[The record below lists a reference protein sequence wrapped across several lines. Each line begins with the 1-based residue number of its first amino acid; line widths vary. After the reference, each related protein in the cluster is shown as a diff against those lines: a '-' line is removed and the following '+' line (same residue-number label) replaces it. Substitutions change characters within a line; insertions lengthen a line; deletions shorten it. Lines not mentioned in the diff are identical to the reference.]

1 MDEERVDELVERIT
15 TQVSDEHDLDDL
27 SISDYIEVCEGLAAH
42 YKTCATAARDDL
54 ASDV

>member
-1 MDEERVDELVERIT
+1 MDQQPVDELVEKIT

-27 SISDYIEVCEGLAAH
+27 GISDYIEVCEGFAAH
-42 YKTCATAARDDL
+42 DKTCATAARDYL